1 MLATLRRTSLALSK
15 RAGLTTIVGDSPWRR
30 ERLLILCYH
39 GVSIDDEHEWH
50 SNLYVSPETLAR
62 RFEILR
68 RAHATVLPLDE
79 AINRLYTNDLPRRAV
94 ALTFDDG
101 YQDFL
106 RRAHPLLQQY
116 GYPSTV
122 YLPTQRVVQNYPIV
136 HLFLSYLLWKRRAGR
151 LDGRGIAGLGS
162 VYDLASE
169 QTRRTIIASLVAQF
183 HRDKLGPEGKDLVAR
198 EIVARL
204 GLEYDELFK
213 SGVLRLITAE
223 QVRALSDAG
232 VDFQLH
238 THRHQTPE
246 DPLAFRNE
254 VAANRRHL
262 EAMTGKR
269 AFHFCYPSG
278 VYRPFY
284 PELLKE
290 EGLRSATTCDPDLAA
305 PSSNRFLLPRF
316 VDSNSVSDIEF
327 ESWVTGAACWLPRRT
342 RRAHPQVA

>member
-1 MLATLRRTSLALSK
+1 
-15 RAGLTTIVGDSPWRR
+15 
-30 ERLLILCYH
+30 
-39 GVSIDDEHEWH
+39 VSIDDEHEWN
-50 SNLYVSPETLAR
+50 SRLYVSPDTLAR

-68 RAHATVLPLDE
+68 RADATVLALDE
-79 AINRLYTNDLPRRAV
+79 AIDRLYMNELPRRAV

-101 YQDFL
+101 YQDFRL
-106 RRAHPLLQQY
+106 RAHPLLQRY
-116 GYPSTV
+116 GYLSTV

-136 HLFLSYLLWKRRAGR
+136 HLFLSYLLWKHRTAR

-162 VYDLASE
+162 VYDLALE
-169 QTRRTIIASLVAQF
+169 ETRRTIVASLVAQF
-183 HRDKLGPEGKDLVAR
+183 DRDKLGPQGKDLVAR
-198 EIVARL
+198 EIVARM
-204 GLEYDELFK
+204 GLDYDTLFK
-213 SGVLRLITAE
+213 SGVLRLITPE
-223 QVRALSDAG
+223 QVRALSDGG

-238 THRHQTPE
+238 THMHRTPE
-246 DPLAFRNE
+246 DPLAFRKE
-254 VAANRRHL
+254 VADNRGHL

-278 VYRPFY
+278 VYRGFY

-305 PSSNRFLLPRF
+305 ASSDVFLLPRF
-316 VDSNSVSDIEF
+316 VDSNAVTDIEF